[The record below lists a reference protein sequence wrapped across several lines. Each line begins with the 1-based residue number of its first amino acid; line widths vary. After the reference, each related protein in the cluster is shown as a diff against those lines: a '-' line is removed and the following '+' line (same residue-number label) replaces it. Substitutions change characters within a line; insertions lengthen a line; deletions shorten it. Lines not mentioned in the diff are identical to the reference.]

1 MFEII
6 PNIESKMNKNEKFV
20 KMLKKVL
27 NEIITN
33 KIYKKSS
40 IKKKIIDVSWIDDP
54 RLFNK
59 ISNDVTNRYRK
70 NKNSTEL
77 LSIQNFLDDINN
89 EDIKDEKDELRTY
102 KNGNFLY
109 E

>member
-1 MFEII
+1 MFENI

-40 IKKKIIDVSWIDDP
+40 TKKKIIDVSWIDDP

-59 ISNDVTNRYRK
+59 NNNDVTNRYRK
-70 NKNSTEL
+70 KKVQLNYYLFKT
-77 LSIQNFLDDINN
+77 F
-89 EDIKDEKDELRTY
+89 
-102 KNGNFLY
+102 
-109 E
+109 